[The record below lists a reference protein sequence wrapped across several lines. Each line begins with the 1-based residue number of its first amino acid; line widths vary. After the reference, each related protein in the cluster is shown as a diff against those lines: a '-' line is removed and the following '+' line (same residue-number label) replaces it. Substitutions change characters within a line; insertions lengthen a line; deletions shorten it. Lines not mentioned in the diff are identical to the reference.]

1 MSKINA
7 ELWKEIQNN
16 IYPDPHKTHEA
27 IYAIVQSQITL
38 AQQRTEKK
46 CGEEMRKRC
55 LLFGCVYGIEHVDK
69 KPKDHCIFCGEPTIE
84 QDDFWFEP
92 NPSVALNKVLD
103 KYKDNPK
110 ALSDLLK

>member
-27 IYAIVQSQITL
+27 IYAIIQSQITL

-46 CGEEMRKRC
+46 WRDGLE
-55 LLFGCVYGIEHVDK
+55 L
-69 KPKDHCIFCGEPTIE
+69 
-84 QDDFWFEP
+84 WF
-92 NPSVALNKVLD
+92 STHDRLNKSFDTDSLIKFIEEEV
-103 KYKDNPK
+103 
-110 ALSDLLK
+110 

>member
-46 CGEEMRKRC
+46 WRDKCKKLKKRKNPHSGHEIDDYYCIECGVEIKTHPDETM
-55 LLFGCVYGIEHVDK
+55 GY
-69 KPKDHCIFCGEPTIE
+69 
-84 QDDFWFEP
+84 
-92 NPSVALNKVLD
+92 N
-103 KYKDNPK
+103 K
-110 ALSDLLK
+110 ALLDLNN

>member
-46 CGEEMRKRC
+46 RDEEIIKMLWFIHKD
-55 LLFGCVYGIEHVDK
+55 EVDEESETYNEGL
-69 KPKDHCIFCGEPTIE
+69 DRAIFKIQERQI
-84 QDDFWFEP
+84 
-92 NPSVALNKVLD
+92 A
-103 KYKDNPK
+103 
-110 ALSDLLK
+110 DLLK